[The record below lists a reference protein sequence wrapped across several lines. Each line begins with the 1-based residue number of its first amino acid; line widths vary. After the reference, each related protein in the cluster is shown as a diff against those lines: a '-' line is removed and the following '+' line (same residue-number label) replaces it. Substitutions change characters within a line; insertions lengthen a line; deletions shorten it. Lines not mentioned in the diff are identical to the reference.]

1 MFLRKIRTSITKLIL
16 PSLHLILKLLKANTR
31 TVNFLND
38 KKTNANNSYNFQTNI
53 EKLLKNRKLIG
64 LDVGAQ
70 GGFNSDKFFPERYN
84 KYFESILVDPLK
96 NSLEGKESTH
106 TINKGLWSSKGV
118 RKLYILNKRPQ
129 SSSMYEPDK
138 KSLSIYGFE
147 EKDFHLFDVSKTET
161 VECDT
166 LSSNLK
172 ALNINTLDYLKI
184 DTQGAELEILKGL
197 ENYRPLLIKCEVQ
210 IFPMYKKEPSWTEVT
225 DLLYKLGYIVSDWKK
240 IGSHATRAPVEMDMV
255 FIPNF
260 LIESGKKLILEK
272 EKEFIS
278 LMLISGQIR
287 LLKKISKILDLGHSE
302 SYMKTKDRY
311 FN

>member
-53 EKLLKNRKLIG
+53 EKLLKNKKLIG

-70 GGFNSDKFFPERYN
+70 GGFNSDKFFPDKYN
-84 KYFESILVDPLK
+84 KYFETILVDPLK

-147 EKDFHLFDVSKTET
+147 EKDFHLFDVSKTEM

-166 LSSNLK
+166 LSSSLK

-260 LIESGKKLILEK
+260 LIDSGKKLILEK

>member
-166 LSSNLK
+166 LSSSLK

-240 IGSHATRAPVEMDMV
+240 IGSHATRTPVEMDMV

-260 LIESGKKLILEK
+260 LIDSGKKLILEK

-278 LMLISGQIR
+278 LMLISGQIK
-287 LLKKISKILDLGHSE
+287 LLKKISKILDLGYSE

>member
-53 EKLLKNRKLIG
+53 EKLLKNKKLIG

-166 LSSNLK
+166 LSSSLK

-272 EKEFIS
+272 EKEFIC

-302 SYMKTKDRY
+302 FYMKTKDRY

>member
-166 LSSNLK
+166 LSSSLK

-197 ENYRPLLIKCEVQ
+197 ENYRPLLIKCEIQ

-240 IGSHATRAPVEMDMV
+240 IGSHATRTPVEMDMV